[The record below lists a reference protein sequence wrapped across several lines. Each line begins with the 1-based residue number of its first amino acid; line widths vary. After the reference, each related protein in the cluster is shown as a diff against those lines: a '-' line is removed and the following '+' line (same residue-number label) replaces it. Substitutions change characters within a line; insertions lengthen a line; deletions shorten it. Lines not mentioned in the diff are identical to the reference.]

1 MAHDRRSLIV
11 LKKPASRAVLR
22 PALRLTLR
30 QNGDALSRFEAAE
43 TYRRAGAAL
52 RLRKAVCVDKL
63 A

>member
-1 MAHDRRSLIV
+1 MV

-43 TYRRAGAAL
+43 TYRRAEAAL
-52 RLRKAVCVDKL
+52 RHRRAVCIDKL